1 MSELILPC
9 SVPNDAFRVQDLTDD
24 GFLVGID
31 IGELLSDL
39 VFEACRSCGDLAVFC
54 GFNSVFERNACD
66 DFGEAV
72 KAA

>member
-39 VFEACRSCGDLAVFC
+39 VFEDFWSCGDLVWAG
-54 GFNSVFERNACD
+54 GFNSVFERDAGD
-66 DFGEAV
+66 DFG
-72 KAA
+72 